1 MESVAKDTLLDA
13 DGRPLD
19 PRIQAVLRE
28 LVPRF
33 RHRFLTLRD
42 ELLVTEIFEEA
53 GRLIAENAA
62 TFNAAKNPSA
72 YAFRILCTSALL
84 RLRHPSSR
92 LDRATIGSDEGQ
104 FLIESSPARDGTPQQ
119 IEASIREAVPGA
131 PTAPIRYVSHLPPDS
146 LLEGRC
152 SGRGVYF
159 LKTYQGTSFGG
170 YKVGDQ
176 LLGIRKDGHAVHY
189 EGQLSPDG
197 RVIEGRWSIDADPE
211 HGTRRSEGH
220 FTLCREEGTAE

>member
-28 LVPRF
+28 LIPRF

-62 TFNAAKNPSA
+62 TFNAARNPSA

-84 RLRHPSSR
+84 RLRQPSSR
-92 LDRATIGSDEGQ
+92 LDRATIGSEEGQ
-104 FLIESSPARDGTPQQ
+104 FLIESSPARDGTPRGGAGST
-119 IEASIREAVPGA
+119 ESTPG
-131 PTAPIRYVSHLPPDS
+131 
-146 LLEGRC
+146 
-152 SGRGVYF
+152 
-159 LKTYQGTSFGG
+159 
-170 YKVGDQ
+170 
-176 LLGIRKDGHAVHY
+176 
-189 EGQLSPDG
+189 
-197 RVIEGRWSIDADPE
+197 
-211 HGTRRSEGH
+211 
-220 FTLCREEGTAE
+220 